1 MCKYLREYFVCC
13 ENLGGRDLGRE
24 EFANLSLNL
33 TVICKHLLENT
44 TQHIQTPSIK
54 RFELEC

>member
-1 MCKYLREYFVCC
+1 MCKYLREYFVLC

-44 TQHIQTPSIK
+44 NSTFKLHPLK
-54 RFELEC
+54 DLN